1 MQQKYFGTDGVRGR
15 SNTAIITPDGMIKL
29 AMATSVACGFTEKNQ
44 SHKPTVLIGKDT
56 RLSGYMLGY
65 ALTSGFISMGV
76 NIILV
81 GPIPTPAVSMLV
93 RSLRVDLGIMIS
105 ASHNPYYDNGIKF
118 FNSLGYKISH
128 ELESKI
134 EQLIPNDLSEYL
146 AHYNDIGKAV
156 SLMDAKGR
164 YIEHIKHTFP
174 DSYRLDGMKIVVDCA
189 NGAAYEVA
197 PKILHELGAEV
208 MSCGV
213 RPDGLNINDKCGVL
227 DYKMLSDLVIEH
239 KADLGISLDGDA
251 DRILII
257 DEKGQLIDGDQIIAS
272 LAHYLSGIKGGLTS
286 NTVVT
291 TVMSNMGLELYL
303 QSLGINMVRTDVGDK
318 YVVRGMQELGCN
330 LGGEES
336 GHIIIGSNQGTGD
349 GIKVALQVLAMYK
362 MANNLPIS
370 QLLKKFE
377 PIPQLMRDI
386 HYSHK
391 YYGKNVIC
399 SDVINDM
406 MNSYQQR
413 YNNEARIL
421 VRKSGTQP
429 IIRLMVESLNKQL
442 AGDILS
448 NIQVEIEKNL
458 NVN

>member
-15 SNTAIITPDGMIKL
+15 SNSAIITPDGMIKL
-29 AMATSVACGFTEKNQ
+29 AMATSVACGFTEKHQ
-44 SHKPTVLIGKDT
+44 PHKPTVIIGKDT
-56 RLSGYMLGY
+56 RLSGYMLEY
-65 ALTSGFISMGV
+65 ALTSGFISMGANV
-76 NIILV
+76 ILV
-81 GPIPTPAVSMLV
+81 GPIPTPAISMLV

-118 FNSLGYKISH
+118 FNSSGYKISH
-128 ELESKI
+128 ELENKI

-146 AHYNDIGKAV
+146 AHYNDIGKASTLV
-156 SLMDAKGR
+156 DAKGR

-174 DSYRLDGMKIVVDCA
+174 DSHRLDGMKIVVDCA

-197 PKILHELGAEV
+197 PKIFHELGAEV
-208 MSCGV
+208 ISCGV

-227 DYKMLSDLVIEH
+227 DYKTLSHMVVEH

-257 DEKGQLIDGDQIIAS
+257 DEKGQLVDGDQIIAS
-272 LAHYLSGIKGGLTS
+272 LAHYLSSIEGGLTK

-303 QSLGINMVRTDVGDK
+303 QSIGINMVRTNVGDK
-318 YVVRGMQELGCN
+318 YVVRAMQELGCN

-349 GIKVALQVLAMYK
+349 GIRVALQVLAMHK
-362 MANNLPIS
+362 MIKNLPIS
-370 QLLKKFE
+370 KLLNKFK
-377 PIPQLMRDI
+377 PIPQLTRDI
-386 HYSHK
+386 HYDHK
-391 YYGKNVIC
+391 YYGHNVIC
-399 SDVINDM
+399 SHSINNM
-406 MNSYQQR
+406 MSSYQQR

-421 VRKSGTQP
+421 IRKSGTQP
-429 IIRLMVESLNKQL
+429 IIRLMVESSNKKL
-442 AGDILS
+442 AESILS
-448 NIQVEIEKNL
+448 NIQIEIEKIL
-458 NVN
+458 IS